1 MAPVLK
7 KARRLIGSMDETIVQ
22 ETPNQGSD
30 GDSDVSED
38 DSGNSDSHISP
49 SDESDHDEMQNSD
62 EATNDQ
68 EIVVGRGHAKIG
80 FEWGTGKVMLLKLNT
95 KNQVIGS
102 NAVSFSSQ
110 LGILAKDGN
119 KLPLTYTD
127 WRAVSTIQ
135 KDLVWQEV
143 KENTDLPDTYK
154 KNCMKKLGKL
164 WKDWKNRLKKKYYT
178 PHRYESLDSEAL
190 TKCPPRWK
198 LHNGLCC
205 KANKKSRQQVKLPA
219 RLGRKDMA
227 NSIEEY
233 RQEYGKEPSKLDLFI
248 YTRKGKNGKPGD
260 KNTEDKIVR
269 LQELKDKLPEN
280 LRDDIK
286 ANDEIYD
293 KIVGIEAPGCLRSS
307 IVVSKNKE
315 VAFTTQEELD
325 RAVQDKT
332 NNIVASIRKGFEDEI
347 SKLKNNYDTTM
358 EMLQGRLIAL
368 EGHNLKEPISLNS
381 RRVLALN
388 NGSSSHRFLNSENS
402 SEATETPEM
411 REETNNS
418 NDAEAEILLVDEHV
432 QGQRKKVTK
441 TKKRKTK

>member
-22 ETPNQGSD
+22 ETPNQGNN

-49 SDESDHDEMQNSD
+49 SDESDHDEMQNRD

-80 FEWGTGKVMLLKLNT
+80 FEWGTGKVMFLKLNT

-190 TKCPPRWK
+190 TKCPPRVEAAQWPMLVKYWSSKNSKK
-198 LHNGLCC
+198 LS
-205 KANKKSRQQVKLPA
+205 KANKKV
-219 RLGRKDMA
+219 G
-227 NSIEEY
+227 
-233 RQEYGKEPSKLDLFI
+233 SKSNFQLDW
-248 YTRKGKNGKPGD
+248 
-260 KNTEDKIVR
+260 
-269 LQELKDKLPEN
+269 
-280 LRDDIK
+280 
-286 ANDEIYD
+286 DERIW
-293 KIVGIEAPGCLRSS
+293 L
-307 IVVSKNKE
+307 
-315 VAFTTQEELD
+315 TL
-325 RAVQDKT
+325 
-332 NNIVASIRKGFEDEI
+332 
-347 SKLKNNYDTTM
+347 
-358 EMLQGRLIAL
+358 
-368 EGHNLKEPISLNS
+368 
-381 RRVLALN
+381 
-388 NGSSSHRFLNSENS
+388 
-402 SEATETPEM
+402 
-411 REETNNS
+411 
-418 NDAEAEILLVDEHV
+418 
-432 QGQRKKVTK
+432 
-441 TKKRKTK
+441 

>member
-1 MAPVLK
+1 MGYRKGYVV
-7 KARRLIGSMDETIVQ
+7 ETKYQ
-22 ETPNQGSD
+22 
-30 GDSDVSED
+30 
-38 DSGNSDSHISP
+38 
-49 SDESDHDEMQNSD
+49 
-62 EATNDQ
+62 
-68 EIVVGRGHAKIG
+68 
-80 FEWGTGKVMLLKLNT
+80 
-95 KNQVIGS
+95 NQVIGS

-178 PHRYESLDSEAL
+178 PHRYESLDSEDL
-190 TKCPPRWK
+190 TKCPPRVEAAQWPMLVKYWSSKNSKK
-198 LHNGLCC
+198 LS

-227 NSIEEY
+227 NSIEA
-233 RQEYGKEPSKLDLFI
+233 
-248 YTRKGKNGKPGD
+248 
-260 KNTEDKIVR
+260 VR

-293 KIVGIEAPGCLRSS
+293 KIVGIEAPGCFHSS

-358 EMLQGRLIAL
+358 EMLQSRLLAL

-411 REETNNS
+411 REEMNNS

-432 QGQRKKVTK
+432 QGQRKRVTK